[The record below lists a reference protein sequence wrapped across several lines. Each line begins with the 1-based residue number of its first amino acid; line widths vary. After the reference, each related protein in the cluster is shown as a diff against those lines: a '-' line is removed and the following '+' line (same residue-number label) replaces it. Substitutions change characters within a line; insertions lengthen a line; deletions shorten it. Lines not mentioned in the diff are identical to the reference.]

1 MLPWVQ
7 CVLTEP
13 CINPVGA
20 QDTGCRWDKK
30 PQFRYSGCHR
40 SVSFLS
46 IKVPHLMFRYDVSAF
61 NIVLGQMFNFME
73 SEYLGQKEFF
83 RKVDRDPKET
93 GGRNTTATTVTREV
107 AVSDLEM

>member
-1 MLPWVQ
+1 MFQYFDPRQYEDYAFQHMVSLASLVLVTGERLGRELMLPWVQ

-40 SVSFLS
+40 SVCLA
-46 IKVPHLMFRYDVSAF
+46 I
-61 NIVLGQMFNFME
+61 
-73 SEYLGQKEFF
+73 
-83 RKVDRDPKET
+83 
-93 GGRNTTATTVTREV
+93 RNH
-107 AVSDLEM
+107 SGMKLDFDCFHHFIYK

>member
-1 MLPWVQ
+1 MTCDPGPAQAQQTSVPTTTLTHPKMFQYFDPRQYEDYAFQHMVSLASLVLVTGERLGRELMLPWVQ

-40 SVSFLS
+40 SVQWSHFHHHS
-46 IKVPHLMFRYDVSAF
+46 
-61 NIVLGQMFNFME
+61 
-73 SEYLGQKEFF
+73 
-83 RKVDRDPKET
+83 T
-93 GGRNTTATTVTREV
+93 
-107 AVSDLEM
+107 